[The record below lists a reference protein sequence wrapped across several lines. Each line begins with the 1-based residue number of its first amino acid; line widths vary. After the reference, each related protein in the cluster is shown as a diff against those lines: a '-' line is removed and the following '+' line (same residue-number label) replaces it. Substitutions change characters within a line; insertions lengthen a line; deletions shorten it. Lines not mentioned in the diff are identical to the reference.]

1 MWDTPKAGLRGKP
14 IGLNANIRGG
24 KFPETIILA
33 YTLRNQKK
41 NNSKNILIK
50 KKEENTKVSNK
61 KQ

>member
-33 YTLRNQKK
+33 
-41 NNSKNILIK
+41 SP
-50 KKEENTKVSNK
+50 
-61 KQ
+61 